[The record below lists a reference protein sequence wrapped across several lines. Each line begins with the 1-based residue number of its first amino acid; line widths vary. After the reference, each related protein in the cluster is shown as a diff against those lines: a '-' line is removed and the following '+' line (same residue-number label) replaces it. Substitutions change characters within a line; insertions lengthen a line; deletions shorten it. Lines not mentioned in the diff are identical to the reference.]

1 MSTFSRQ
8 CALCGNCG
16 KKVIRHNLIAHT
28 KNVHPGEKPKE
39 KAHHMK
45 TLDLMMMPPSK
56 KTKVDND
63 TEHAES
69 DAEND
74 IENVNTDIIVE
85 PESPTVT
92 ENNEV
97 MNKLNQI
104 ENNVKISFCSGE

>member
-1 MSTFSRQ
+1 
-8 CALCGNCG
+8 
-16 KKVIRHNLIAHT
+16 
-28 KNVHPGEKPKE
+28 
-39 KAHHMK
+39 
-45 TLDLMMMPPSK
+45 MMMPPSK

-74 IENVNTDIIVE
+74 VENVNTDIIVE

-97 MNKLNQI
+97 MNKLKQ
-104 ENNVKISFCSGE
+104 E